1 MCADSETLPPFE
13 EVCASCGKA
22 AVDNITLK
30 ICTACKLVRY
40 CSVECQKNH
49 RSQHKKAWKQRMI
62 EIRENKLLEQP
73 DGTHLDECPL
83 CFLPLPIDE
92 TKSVVSQCC
101 SKLICQGCQY
111 ASMMSDLKGKLQ
123 PKCAFCRTPQMQSQ
137 EEFDK
142 DEIKRAEANDHIA
155 LRQQGGRCHLKGD
168 YEGAVKYWAKAA
180 ELGDMD
186 AHVLLARLYNEG
198 KGVER
203 DPKKRLF
210 HLEEAA
216 IGGHPRARYMLGCID
231 GTNGNKERAAKH
243 FIIAANQGH
252 DEGLKFVK
260 KSFLDGAAS
269 KEEYESALRGHQAAV
284 DATKSAQREEAYAFF
299 RKMESITG
307 EEW

>member
-1 MCADSETLPPFE
+1 
-13 EVCASCGKA
+13 
-22 AVDNITLK
+22 
-30 ICTACKLVRY
+30 
-40 CSVECQKNH
+40 
-49 RSQHKKAWKQRMI
+49 
-62 EIRENKLLEQP
+62 
-73 DGTHLDECPL
+73 
-83 CFLPLPIDE
+83 
-92 TKSVVSQCC
+92 
-101 SKLICQGCQY
+101 
-111 ASMMSDLKGKLQ
+111 
-123 PKCAFCRTPQMQSQ
+123 
-137 EEFDK
+137 
-142 DEIKRAEANDHIA
+142 
-155 LRQQGGRCHLKGD
+155 
-168 YEGAVKYWAKAA
+168 
-180 ELGDMD
+180 MD

-203 DPKKRLF
+203 DPKKQLF

-216 IGGHPRARYMLGCID
+216 IGGHPRARYMLGCVE
-231 GTNGNKERAAKH
+231 GTNGNKEKAAKH